1 MATSVPKGNPQKF
14 LPLQS
19 THPAH
24 AGCKPQG
31 AHENIRICQIVAFS
45 PSLPPITFS
54 KVRQR
59 QRDGSEA
66 ARDPT
71 TAYTAPTAEIAT
83 MDVTVL
89 RDRIQATL
97 DPNAAIRQQAEL
109 DLKHA
114 EEQSGFTDGLL
125 NILEGEQD
133 AAIRLSTVVYLKNRI
148 SKGWSPAEE
157 YSQAKPIPEDEKTSF
172 RNRLVPILVASPP
185 QVRIQLIPTLQK
197 ILAYDFPGKWPD
209 FLDITIQLLNAGDIA
224 SVFAGVQCLLAI
236 CKIYRFK
243 SGENRADF
251 DKIVG
256 MSFPQLLNI
265 GNSLANETSLE
276 AGEILRTVLKV
287 YKHAIYANTPQFD
300 LPASLREQETMVG
313 WCTLFLTVVG
323 KEPPETSLP
332 EDLDERE
339 TNHWWKAK
347 KWSYAN
353 LNRLYVRYGN
363 PSALGKNN
371 EVDYTEVA
379 KNFIAN
385 FAPKILEIYLQQ
397 VEKWVGKQVWLSKA
411 SLYYTLNF
419 LDECIK
425 PKSMWTLLKPHTDNL
440 ISHLIFPVLCQSDE
454 DIELFEEEPQEYLHR
469 KLNFYEDVTA
479 PDVAATNF
487 LVTLTKSRRKQTFS
501 VLNFVNEMVN
511 RYEAAPDNEKNP
523 REKEGALRMIGTL
536 SGVILG
542 KKSPVADQVEYF
554 FVRHVF
560 PEFRSA
566 HGFLRARA
574 CDSLEKFEQLDFKD
588 PNNLII
594 IYRNILESMADPT
607 LPVRVAAALALQPL
621 IRHDVIR
628 TNMKQ
633 NIPQVM
639 QQLLKLAN
647 EVDVDAL
654 ANVMEDFVEVFAPEL
669 TPFAVALSE
678 QLRDTYLRIVRELVS
693 RNQEKGEDSE
703 YGDFLD
709 EKSITALGVLQTIGT
724 LILTLESTPDVLLHL
739 ETILMPVITI
749 TLENKLYDLY
759 NEVFEI
765 IDSCTFAAKSISPTM
780 WQAFEL
786 IHRTFKAGA
795 ELYLEDM
802 LPALENFVNYG
813 TQTLIQNRPYLD
825 AIVDMVRTIF
835 KDDKVGGVDRIC
847 GCKLAEIIMLNM
859 RGHVDDYVPEFISLT
874 MQVLTNEEPKVKSL
888 KIHLME
894 VVINSI
900 YYNPALALHVLESN
914 GWTNKFFS
922 LWFSS
927 IDNFSRVHDKKLCIS
942 AICALLTLQAESV
955 PVSVQQGWPRLLQG
969 VVRLFQ
975 TLPAALKN
983 REEAK
988 REDNFDFA
996 NEYEEEEDE
1005 EWEQEADWNAEA
1017 EEPEDVKD
1025 ESAAY
1030 LEFLNEEAQ
1039 KFSSVDDEDDD
1050 ELEEESLL
1058 ETPLDKVEPY
1068 SMFKH
1073 ALLRLQQEQP
1083 ALYENLT
1090 KNLNPEEQQVVQ
1102 GAVHQADV
1110 IAQAQVQA
1118 QQAVANGGVPPQL

>member
-1 MATSVPKGNPQKF
+1 
-14 LPLQS
+14 
-19 THPAH
+19 
-24 AGCKPQG
+24 
-31 AHENIRICQIVAFS
+31 
-45 PSLPPITFS
+45 
-54 KVRQR
+54 
-59 QRDGSEA
+59 
-66 ARDPT
+66 
-71 TAYTAPTAEIAT
+71 
-83 MDVTVL
+83 
-89 RDRIQATL
+89 
-97 DPNAAIRQQAEL
+97 
-109 DLKHA
+109 
-114 EEQSGFTDGLL
+114 
-125 NILEGEQD
+125 
-133 AAIRLSTVVYLKNRI
+133 
-148 SKGWSPAEE
+148 
-157 YSQAKPIPEDEKTSF
+157 
-172 RNRLVPILVASPP
+172 
-185 QVRIQLIPTLQK
+185 
-197 ILAYDFPGKWPD
+197 
-209 FLDITIQLLNAGDIA
+209 
-224 SVFAGVQCLLAI
+224 
-236 CKIYRFK
+236 
-243 SGENRADF
+243 
-251 DKIVG
+251 
-256 MSFPQLLNI
+256 MS
-265 GNSLANETSLE
+265 
-276 AGEILRTVLKV
+276 
-287 YKHAIYANTPQFD
+287 
-300 LPASLREQETMVG
+300 
-313 WCTLFLTVVG
+313 
-323 KEPPETSLP
+323 
-332 EDLDERE
+332 
-339 TNHWWKAK
+339 
-347 KWSYAN
+347 
-353 LNRLYVRYGN
+353 
-363 PSALGKNN
+363 KNN
-371 EVDYTEVA
+371 DIDYTEVA

-385 FAPKILEIYLQQ
+385 FAPEILKVYLQQ

-411 SLYYTLNF
+411 SLFYTLNF
-419 LDECIK
+419 MDDCIK
-425 PKSMWTLLKPHTDNL
+425 PKSMWTLLKPHTDTL
-440 ISHLIFPVLCQSDE
+440 IAHLIFPVLCQSDA

-501 VLNFVNEMVN
+501 VLNFVNEVVN

-536 SGVILG
+536 SGVILA
-542 KKSPVADQVEYF
+542 KKSPIADQVEYF

-560 PEFRSA
+560 PEFRSP

-574 CDSLEKFEQLDFKD
+574 CDTLEKFEQLNFKD
-588 PNNLII
+588 PANLMI

-607 LPVRVAAALALQPL
+607 LPVRVAAALSLQPL
-621 IRHDVIR
+621 IRHDMIR
-628 TNMKQ
+628 TNMKE

-654 ANVMEDFVEVFAPEL
+654 ANVMEEFVEVFAPEL

-765 IDSCTFAAKSISPTM
+765 IDSCTFAAKSISATM

-813 TQTLIQNRPYLD
+813 TPTLIQNRPYLE

-859 RGHVDDYVPEFISLT
+859 RGHADEFVPEFIALA
-874 MQVLTNEEPKVKSL
+874 MHVLTNDELKVKSL
-888 KIHLME
+888 RIHLME

-900 YYNPALALHVLESN
+900 YYNPALALHVLEGN

-927 IDNFSRVHDKKLCIS
+927 IDNFTRVHDKKLCIS
-942 AICALLTLQAESV
+942 AICALLSLAPQDV

-975 TLPAALKN
+975 TLPAALKSKSSISN
-983 REEAK
+983 MISVRYTDHDLDREEAK
-988 REDNFDFA
+988 KEDTFDFA
-996 NEYEEEEDE
+996 ADYEDEEEEED
-1005 EWEQEADWNAEA
+1005 WAQEVDWNAEGD
-1017 EEPEDVKD
+1017 EQEDFKD

-1030 LEFLNEEAQ
+1030 LDFLNEEVSFAS
-1039 KFSSVDDEDDD
+1039 KEKRSH
-1050 ELEEESLL
+1050 
-1058 ETPLDKVEPY
+1058 PLTEPR
-1068 SMFKH
+1068 
-1073 ALLRLQQEQP
+1073 LRNFLQQ
-1083 ALYENLT
+1083 T
-1090 KNLNPEEQQVVQ
+1090 TTMMMTS
-1102 GAVHQADV
+1102 
-1110 IAQAQVQA
+1110 
-1118 QQAVANGGVPPQL
+1118 